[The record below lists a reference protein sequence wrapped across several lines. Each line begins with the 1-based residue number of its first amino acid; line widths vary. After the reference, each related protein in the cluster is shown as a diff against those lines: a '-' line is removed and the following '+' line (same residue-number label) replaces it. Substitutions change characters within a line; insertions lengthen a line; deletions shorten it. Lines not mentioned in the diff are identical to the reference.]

1 MTYEEWLATVP
12 ETITTD
18 PLWKMK
24 VYRLAL
30 LLNDLAWRDTL
41 KLASEHHLS
50 GVADQLLRAVGSI
63 GANIAEGYSRNS
75 GKDRARFDEY
85 ALGSAR
91 ESRHWYY
98 SVRYHLTDT
107 VVQHRLDTLAQIC
120 RLLMT
125 MTPEERKHTIAEPRA
140 EYETD
145 IDPATTLPLA

>member
-1 MTYEEWLATVP
+1 MTYEEWLAAVP
-12 ETITTD
+12 EEITTD

-24 VYRLAL
+24 VYRLAV
-30 LLNDLAWRDTL
+30 LLNDLAWNDAL
-41 KLASEHHLS
+41 KLSSEHHLV

-75 GKDRARFDEY
+75 GKDRARFYEY

-91 ESRHWYY
+91 EGRHWYY
-98 SVRYHLTDT
+98 SVRHALTD
-107 VVQHRLDTLAQIC
+107 VKVQHRLDLLTQVC

-125 MTPEERKHTIAEPRA
+125 ITPEERKHTIAESRA

-145 IDPATTLPLA
+145 IDPKAVIPL

>member
-1 MTYEEWLATVP
+1 MTYEEWLAAVP
-12 ETITTD
+12 EEITTD

-30 LLNDLAWRDTL
+30 LLNDLAWNDAL
-41 KLASEHHLS
+41 KLSSEHRLV

-75 GKDRARFDEY
+75 GKDRARFYEY

-91 ESRHWYY
+91 EGRHWYY
-98 SVRYHLTDT
+98 SVRHVLTEAKT
-107 VVQHRLDTLAQIC
+107 QHRLDLLTQVC

-125 MTPEERKHTIAEPRA
+125 ITPEERKHTIAESRA
-140 EYETD
+140 EYDTD
-145 IDPATTLPLA
+145 IDPKSIIPL